1 MTSLSDRRA
10 TLENRLKE
18 LNWKLVE
25 IEDALDETPSADVEE
40 RAVEREDDEVLEGI
54 GVANQAEIRMI
65 NAALAR
71 IENGEYGICTTCG
84 EEIAQARL
92 DLVPHTPF
100 CKNCAP

>member
-1 MTSLSDRRA
+1 MNPHSDRRA
-10 TLENRLKE
+10 ALENRLKE

-25 IEDALDETPSADVEE
+25 IEDALDETPSADSEE

-54 GVANQAEIRMI
+54 GAASQAEIRMI

-71 IENGEYGICTTCG
+71 IESGDYGICTICG
-84 EEIAQARL
+84 EDIAEARL